1 MSSYPLRFTA
11 ILVCL
16 GLLIGACSKSDDG
29 PGEEE
34 EVPGAY
40 YIRYKAN
47 GVGHEYTDEKLVYA
61 IFLTLPDTDAR
72 QCLIQGRMHEDDQ
85 NRDAVFVAVTDAVP
99 LETGTIY
106 RLSERLEWPEY
117 HQSISRVFGSH
128 YNASGEKYY
137 AQLYQLPSLP
147 FEVKDDAT
155 AQFSQISDKTVKGT
169 FSMRAYTTYP
179 DLKEVIITD
188 GEFYVPILV
197 SNENR

>member
-1 MSSYPLRFTA
+1 MTSNSLRFTL
-11 ILVCL
+11 ILICL

-29 PGEEE
+29 PGEEGE
-34 EVPGAY
+34 PSGTY

-47 GVGHEYTDEKLVYA
+47 GVSHEYTDGKLVYA

-72 QCLIQGRMHEDDQ
+72 QCLIQGRMHESDQ

-99 LETGTIY
+99 LKTGTIY
-106 RLSERLEWPEY
+106 RLSERLEWPAH
-117 HQSISRVFGSH
+117 HQNISRVFGSY
-128 YNASGEKYY
+128 YNTSGTKYY
-137 AQLYQLPSLP
+137 AQLYPLPSLP

-155 AQFSQISDKTVKGT
+155 AQFSQISDKAVKGT